1 MLVSAGIGGWIKLIG
16 LQMVHSFINARK
28 ITPPAKL
35 ILYFFVFTAN
45 WWYTSNGYITNRPHT
60 LYDHFNV
67 SRLANFEELKAA
79 KDDYLFNLRNLHDVN
94 YTGNKD
100 ALVNYTMTE

>member
-1 MLVSAGIGGWIKLIG
+1 MGAVILLLNFQKGFLVQYIF
-16 LQMVHSFINARK
+16 V
-28 ITPPAKL
+28 
-35 ILYFFVFTAN
+35 ILCFFVFTAN

-100 ALVNYTMTE
+100 ALVNYTMKE